1 MAYSHL
7 YFNDQ
12 TNHGRLLRSCLQQMQ
27 GSHDGLVNLL
37 SIMTTMIDGDGSSA
51 TQFGE
56 VVTRFGFPDTATAKA
71 AWDELNSLQS
81 KFSGDGSVSFVNAA
95 MKQAFSKFG

>member
-1 MAYSHL
+1 VSLMAYSHL

-27 GSHDGLVNLL
+27 GSHDGLV
-37 SIMTTMIDGDGSSA
+37 IDGDGSSA